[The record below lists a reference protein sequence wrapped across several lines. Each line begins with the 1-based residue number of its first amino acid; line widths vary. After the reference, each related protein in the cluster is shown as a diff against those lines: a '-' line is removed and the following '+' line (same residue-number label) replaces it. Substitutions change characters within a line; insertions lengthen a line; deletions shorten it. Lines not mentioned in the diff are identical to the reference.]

1 MDVQNA
7 VWGNRCSPLVLRP
20 FDVAAVGGHDHD
32 LGAGRDERRHHGAH
46 AVRECRRLIGGGRR
60 LAFDRGLGFDHFEHR
75 FGRQLDRHR
84 NALVHGDGHLHLGV
98 QIGGLIADEVGL
110 ERDLVVALHIHK
122 VEAFAVLVHE
132 LVLAVLDEGAL
143 DLIGG
148 FEPQREFYAVGNAA
162 DIHLGH
168 RRALAGMDVLGVD
181 DDPELA
187 VDFDD
192 IAFTQRTGDDSH
204 GYLNVF
210 GLESGR
216 TIPIFRLTASYFLLT
231 PRTRT
236 WRTRIWRTPVPHRFG
251 TQKSMPT
258 AGRRYWRGAASL
270 ARCGPGLRLRILSR
284 SRPARFRSRP
294 ATRCIFTPLPRHLW
308 RPTARG
314 RRYTCAPRRN
324 SLARNCSPQANAAS
338 SNSQKCSATASAAR
352 CMRRNSRW
360 SNGIARVSHTR

>member
-7 VWGNRCSPLVLRP
+7 VQGTRRGASILGP
-20 FDVAAVGGHDHD
+20 FDVTAVGGHHHD
-32 LGAGRDERRHHGAH
+32 LGAGRDKGRHHGAH
-46 AVRECRRLIGGGRR
+46 AIGERRGLIGGGRGPA
-60 LAFDRGLGFDHFEHR
+60 LDRGLGFDHFEHR

-143 DLIGG
+143 DLVGG

-162 DIHLGH
+162 DVHLGH
-168 RRALAGMDVLGVD
+168 RRALAGMDVLGGD

-204 GYLNVF
+204 GFLNVF

-216 TIPIFRLTASYFLLT
+216 TIPIFGLPASYFLLT

-236 WRTRIWRTPVPHRFG
+236 WWATTWWTRIWRTRICRTPVPRRFG
-251 TQKSMPT
+251 TQ
-258 AGRRYWRGAASL
+258 
-270 ARCGPGLRLRILSR
+270 
-284 SRPARFRSRP
+284 
-294 ATRCIFTPLPRHLW
+294 
-308 RPTARG
+308 
-314 RRYTCAPRRN
+314 
-324 SLARNCSPQANAAS
+324 
-338 SNSQKCSATASAAR
+338 
-352 CMRRNSRW
+352 
-360 SNGIARVSHTR
+360 